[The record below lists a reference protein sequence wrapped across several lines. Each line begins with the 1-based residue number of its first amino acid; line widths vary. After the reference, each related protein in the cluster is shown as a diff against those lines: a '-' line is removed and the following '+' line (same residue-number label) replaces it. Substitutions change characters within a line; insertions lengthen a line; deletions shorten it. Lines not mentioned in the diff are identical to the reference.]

1 MGPGYVSAAFWV
13 SDTKFCCILDA
24 NTWNDSIGR
33 NGDRLAILVIFG
45 AEPDILVRSRISRF
59 VPGYPGTFR
68 DIRCRWM
75 IDEEGLSRSNPNE
88 TGHVSLLQ
96 QLCLLT
102 GFKINCSSQLRSSSV
117 CSFHQTDSLFNP
129 LGMMSQVEMFWHTV
143 VVLEHCSGLTII
155 LERVQACSDIQFF
168 VLEHC
173 SSLFW
178 NGVFVL

>member
-1 MGPGYVSAAFWV
+1 MHTQIG
-13 SDTKFCCILDA
+13 
-24 NTWNDSIGR
+24 IGR

-88 TGHVSLLQ
+88 AAPVSLLQ

-143 VVLEHCSGLTII
+143 VTVPACSGT
-155 LERVQACSDIQFF
+155 AY
-168 VLEHC
+168 
-173 SSLFW
+173 LFW
-178 NGVFVL
+178 NTVPACSGTLFQLVLEQLICSGTLF